1 MNRRFSF
8 LCAFLFFQAGI
19 CLKAQADEALSGK
32 AAVEGGSYQSP
43 GSALTAYQYSSLFL
57 ESRQDIFPGLS
68 FGLEGEADW
77 QSAGSPMVPTWPLY
91 PVNNA
96 LKLETGNLSS
106 SDGKDLYFLRL
117 NRTYLHLATGRLDVT
132 AGLFKPEWGSSFFYR
147 PTDYFF
153 PLAPLQWQSAEP
165 LGSEG
170 LDASCFMFDDLSLES
185 AVRWLEG
192 GKAEG
197 LLKVV
202 DKGIGLTV
210 TPSLAWM
217 TGRNGFGLELVGTFP
232 TVQFRLEGV
241 DWLYPDGHTATNWN
255 LGLSTSHEGVKY
267 TAEFLRDETGEILG
281 NYSDAISEAT
291 YLFMSAEG
299 QFWGQWKAAPA
310 LVASFEGG
318 PFLFWP
324 KISWDFEPS
333 WELGFQGQMIIG
345 AWKGPLDLYPG
356 RAGIALSYSL

>member
-1 MNRRFSF
+1 MNRGFFF
-8 LCAFLFFQAGI
+8 LWALVLWGGGI
-19 CLKAQADEALSGK
+19 CVSARADEALSGK
-32 AAVEGGSYQSP
+32 VALEGGSYQSP
-43 GSALTAYQYSSLFL
+43 ASALTAYQYSSLFL
-57 ESRQDIFPGLS
+57 ESRQDIFAGLS

-77 QSAGSPMVPTWPLY
+77 QSAGSPMTPSWPLY
-91 PVNNA
+91 PVNNL
-96 LKLETGNLSS
+96 LKLETNNLAS
-106 SDGKDLYFLRL
+106 SDGEYLYSLRL
-117 NRTYLHLATGRLDVT
+117 NRAYLHLATGRLDAT

-147 PTDYFF
+147 PTDYFN
-153 PLAPLQWQSAEP
+153 PLAPLQWQGAEP

-170 LDASCFMFDDLSLES
+170 LDASCFMFDDLSLEG

-192 GKAEG
+192 DRAEG

-232 TVQFRLEGV
+232 TLQVRLEGV

-281 NYSDAISEAT
+281 NYSDHVTQAT
-291 YLFMSAEG
+291 YF
-299 QFWGQWKAAPA
+299 
-310 LVASFEGG
+310 
-318 PFLFWP
+318 
-324 KISWDFEPS
+324 
-333 WELGFQGQMIIG
+333 
-345 AWKGPLDLYPG
+345 
-356 RAGIALSYSL
+356 